1 MMKRTAVRIAT
12 FSAAL
17 VLVLGAFAVNN
28 GMAAAQYRMKLEY
41 TYERALNELAEELSN
56 IDTALEKIEYASGT
70 QMLERLTMELT
81 NGAGTAKAAIE
92 TLPFSDNRM
101 ERVSRF
107 LSQVGDYALSLSAKA
122 SSGQEISE
130 KEVDNLVTMSDYA
143 HQLTEAFEEVQTMLS
158 DGQVYIGETE
168 AAIANLEN
176 MDEPPAF
183 DDGLD
188 ELAETFSAYPEL
200 LYDGPFS
207 DHINQKEAAF
217 IQGKAE
223 IDEETA
229 LQTAAKIMDYDAEY
243 LTYTGKTEN
252 TTLPTYNFTCVDK
265 AVRVSVY
272 GGEVVSYENYI
283 APADTLIFHDEA
295 LESAREFLKK
305 MGLESMQES
314 YYATAGNVCTINFAW
329 VDPYEAD
336 GFDGVICYPDL
347 IKVSVSMETGEVI
360 EYNATGFFMNHH
372 ERTMKDPAITQEEAA
387 KTISSRLE
395 IKSTKLAIIPSPGLY
410 ELFCYEFTCQNRDG
424 QDVLVYVNT
433 ETGVTE
439 QIYLVTK
446 SDGGVLAQ

>member
-1 MMKRTAVRIAT
+1 MMKRTAVRIAS

-17 VLVLGAFAVNN
+17 VLVLGVFAVNN

-56 IDTALEKIEYASGT
+56 IDTALEKIEYATGT

-168 AAIANLEN
+168 AAIANLESVE
-176 MDEPPAF
+176 EPPAF

-217 IQGKAE
+217 IQGKSE

-243 LTYTGKTEN
+243 LTYTG
-252 TTLPTYNFTCVDK
+252 
-265 AVRVSVY
+265 
-272 GGEVVSYENYI
+272 
-283 APADTLIFHDEA
+283 
-295 LESAREFLKK
+295 
-305 MGLESMQES
+305 
-314 YYATAGNVCTINFAW
+314 
-329 VDPYEAD
+329 
-336 GFDGVICYPDL
+336 
-347 IKVSVSMETGEVI
+347 
-360 EYNATGFFMNHH
+360 
-372 ERTMKDPAITQEEAA
+372 
-387 KTISSRLE
+387 
-395 IKSTKLAIIPSPGLY
+395 
-410 ELFCYEFTCQNRDG
+410 
-424 QDVLVYVNT
+424 
-433 ETGVTE
+433 
-439 QIYLVTK
+439 
-446 SDGGVLAQ
+446 

>member
-1 MMKRTAVRIAT
+1 MMKRTAVRIASFT
-12 FSAAL
+12 AAL
-17 VLVLGAFAVNN
+17 LVVLGVFAVNN
-28 GMAAAQYRMKLEY
+28 GIAASQYRMKLEY
-41 TYERALNELAEELSN
+41 TYERSLNELAEELNN
-56 IDTALEKIEYASGT
+56 IETALEKTEYAVGT
-70 QMLERLTMELT
+70 QMLERLAMELT

-130 KEVDNLVTMSDYA
+130 KEVENLTTMAEYA
-143 HQLTEAFEEVQTMLS
+143 HQLTDAFEGVQTMLS
-158 DGQVYIGETE
+158 DGQVYIGETQ
-168 AAIANLEN
+168 AAIANLDTV
-176 MDEPPAF
+176 DEPPAF

-217 IQGKAE
+217 IQGKPE
-223 IDEETA
+223 TDEETA
-229 LQTAAKIMDYDAEY
+229 LQVAAKLMDYDPEY
-243 LTYTGKTEN
+243 LTNAGKMEN
-252 TTLPTYNFTCVDK
+252 TPLPTYNFTCVDK

-283 APADTLIFHDEA
+283 VPQDTLIFHDEA

-305 MGLESMQES
+305 MGLGRMKES

-329 VDPYEAD
+329 VDPYDAA

-360 EYNATGFFMNHH
+360 GYNATGFFMNHH

-387 KTISSRLE
+387 KKISSRLE
-395 IKSTKLAIIPSPGLY
+395 IKETKLAIIPSPGLF

-424 QDVLVYVNT
+424 QDVLVYINA
-433 ETGVTE
+433 ETGATE